1 MEINDFLLIND
12 FIYQI
17 YTEPSLEKCK
27 QLFLRRLKP
36 LIPYSYASFM
46 TAVEENGKVR
56 LTDPVCNPPSFEQAE
71 LLYEQALGEED
82 IDHTNWILYSAQSE
96 LIRES
101 EIMNAQTRLASP
113 IYRQCY
119 SRYNI
124 YDTIQMTIVYEHK
137 IYGSLTLYRTK
148 EDGAFG
154 EDDTIYLKALG
165 RHLNYIFFHRLFGKS
180 HEADEAALSGYM
192 KEHDLTRRE
201 SEIFRLIIAG
211 QTNDDILEQIPIT
224 EHTLKKHLQNIYRK
238 CGVSSRL
245 ELLKAMRF

>member
-1 MEINDFLLIND
+1 MEINDFLQIND

-17 YTEPSLEKCK
+17 YTEPSLEQCK
-27 QLFLRRLKP
+27 QLFLRRLKL

-46 TAVEENGKVR
+46 TAVEENGQVR

-71 LLYEQALGEED
+71 LLYEQALGDED

-101 EIMNAQTRLASP
+101 EIMNAASRLASP
-113 IYRQCY
+113 IYKQCY
-119 SRYNI
+119 SKYNI

-148 EDGAFG
+148 EDGAFQ
-154 EDDTIYLKALG
+154 ENDTIYLKALG
-165 RHLNYIFFHRLFGKS
+165 RHLNYIFYRRLSGRTL
-180 HEADEAALSGYM
+180 EAAESALQSCIDEKG
-192 KEHDLTRRE
+192 LTRRE
-201 SEIFRLIIAG
+201 SEIFRLIIHG
-211 QTNDDILEQIPIT
+211 QDNDEILEQIPIT

-245 ELLKAMRF
+245 ELLKAVRF